1 MLRGIEGLVQVALVA
16 ALQNEALLD
25 ILCAGF
31 PRLYQLRDI
40 KLCLGIAD
48 QAFCIISRSQRHSH
62 IVPYAAP
69 VPRGGCRSSVSSK
82 ERFKSLNCRH
92 DFSQRCR

>member
-48 QAFCIISRSQRHSH
+48 QAFCIISRSQRHSRV
-62 IVPYAAP
+62 VPYAAP
-69 VPRGGCRSSVSSK
+69 VPRGGCSLCLLSLL
-82 ERFKSLNCRH
+82 FKIEKTDYTNRY
-92 DFSQRCR
+92 DRY